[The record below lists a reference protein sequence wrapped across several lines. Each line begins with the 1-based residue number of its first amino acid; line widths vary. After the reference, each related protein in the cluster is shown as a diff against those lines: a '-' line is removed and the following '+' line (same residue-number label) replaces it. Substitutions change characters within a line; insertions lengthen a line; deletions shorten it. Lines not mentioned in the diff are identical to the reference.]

1 MKRDRAFNRDERGN
15 IIYNDAAAAEM
26 HTPFANASLRFYKLK
41 NELERLIELRN
52 RFEQTRPEEHSLD
65 WGNETEDQVRR
76 EIRRIQNSL
85 DQGSLDH
92 AAISSDDSD
101 EDPNV
106 ENAINT
112 LEWHI
117 RDLKHFYEPHFQEAQ
132 QLLEEDFK
140 QELYDMGNDEVEEM
154 RNEKHREKVQ
164 RKTYLRRRMDENNRR
179 RNIIDDRWED
189 PDQNSYEDDF
199 PWPQRQE
206 HIANEENEQIWD
218 GRRIP

>member
-1 MKRDRAFNRDERGN
+1 MKRGRQFNRDNRGN

-65 WGNETEDQVRR
+65 WGNETEDQVRK

-106 ENAINT
+106 ENAIST

-117 RDLKHFYEPHFQEAQ
+117 RDLKRFYEPHFQEAQ

-164 RKTYLRRRMDENNRR
+164 RKAYLRRRMDENDRR

-206 HIANEENEQIWD
+206 HIAGEENEQIWD